1 MAIRTTLIVGYP
13 GETEEDFM
21 DTMDL
26 VEQVGFG
33 QAYSFKYST
42 RPGTPAAERAQVDED
57 VKSERLQRLQAL
69 LGKQQKAAQDA
80 MVGRETTVLFE
91 KQGRDPGQLIGKSE
105 NLHAV
110 HAFADKSLIGT
121 VRRVRI
127 IKSLTNS
134 LTGELI

>member
-1 MAIRTTLIVGYP
+1 MKVAKLHRNSIIMNHKLLKRIIELSNKNIPFCTISQIDKDDVEVITANECDDPIKNKHINIALK
-13 GETEEDFM
+13 EDQ
-21 DTMDL
+21 L
-26 VEQVGFG
+26 
-33 QAYSFKYST
+33 KI
-42 RPGTPAAERAQVDED
+42 
-57 VKSERLQRLQAL
+57 
-69 LGKQQKAAQDA
+69 
-80 MVGRETTVLFE
+80 VLFE